1 MSILDVIAPRK
12 GPKQR
17 RLTVTF
23 FAKFAFIGTVLVFM
37 GFALASVFTFGQD
50 TTIPTIPETRTAD
63 EVVQVIEDFLKTQT
77 HRGFLNQDEPSSCWD
92 IFQDKEITATYLR
105 HGSWQV
111 DAYYER
117 IRYYWRVDDLSLEVT
132 QDDWVQTR
140 RDVFKRNYT
149 KTIEC

>member
-1 MSILDVIAPRK
+1 MSILDTIAPRK

-23 FAKFAFIGTVLVFM
+23 VAKFAFIATVLVFM
-37 GFALASVFTFGQD
+37 VFALSSVFTFGQD
-50 TTIPTIPETRTAD
+50 TTIPTIPETRTSN
-63 EVVQVIEDFLKTQT
+63 EVVGVVQDFLKTQT
-77 HRGFLNQDEPSSCWD
+77 HRGFLNQDEPSNCWD
-92 IFQDKEITATYLR
+92 VFHDKEFTARYLQ

-117 IRYYWRVDDLSLEVT
+117 IRYYWRVDDLSLKVS

-140 RDVFKRNYT
+140 KDVFKRNYT